1 MIACNADGAVVIV
14 ISIFVVMR
22 NGHQRGK
29 KEEQCKQCGKSM
41 VYVHGASVSH
51 EHRLNGVARYVKYF
65 KQTHRTVLLTAI
77 SFFKKSSRFCPFF
90 SSIFM
95 WLRLKL
101 FLVRDDEIV
110 RR

>member
-51 EHRLNGVARYVKYF
+51 EHRLSGVAGDIKYLLY
-65 KQTHRTVLLTAI
+65 KTHRNFFLTAI
-77 SFFKKSSRFCPFF
+77 SFKS
-90 SSIFM
+90 
-95 WLRLKL
+95 L
-101 FLVRDDEIV
+101 
-110 RR
+110 

>member
-51 EHRLNGVARYVKYF
+51 EHRLNGVVRHVKYF
-65 KQTHRTVLLTAI
+65 KQKHRTFIITLPAFV
-77 SFFKKSSRFCPFF
+77 P
-90 SSIFM
+90 
-95 WLRLKL
+95 
-101 FLVRDDEIV
+101 FLVAFLYG
-110 RR
+110 